1 MDIERCKKLIEA
13 IQEGVPLVPRP
24 YLAIGER
31 IGLSENE
38 VISGIQHLLEK
49 GIMKRFGTVV
59 RHRQLGYRANA
70 MVVWDIPDD
79 QVSQFGHRVKQF
91 EFVTLCY
98 RRPRQLPHW
107 PYNLFCM
114 IHGQERE
121 TVLQKLHTMIKDC
134 QLQQI
139 PHQILFS
146 RRCFKQRGARY

>member
-13 IQEGVPLVPRP
+13 IQEGLPLVPRP
-24 YLAIGER
+24 YLAIGEH

-38 VISGIQHLLEK
+38 VILGIQHLLDK
-49 GIMKRFGTVV
+49 GIIKRFGTVV

-70 MVVWDIPDD
+70 MIVWDIPDEH
-79 QVSQFGHRVKQF
+79 VAQFGQRVKQF
-91 EFVTLCY
+91 DFVTLCY

-121 TVLQKLHTMIKDC
+121 AVLQQLQIMINDC
-134 QLQQI
+134 QLQQT

>member
-1 MDIERCKKLIEA
+1 MDTERCKKLIEA
-13 IQEGVPLVPRP
+13 IQAGLPLVPRP

-38 VISGIQHLLEK
+38 VILGIQHLLEK
-49 GIMKRFGTVV
+49 GIIKRFGTVV
-59 RHRQLGYRANA
+59 RHRQLGYHANA
-70 MVVWDIPDD
+70 MIVWDIPDE

-121 TVLQKLHTMIKDC
+121 AVLQQLQIMINDC